1 MKAYQKV
8 LIAVCFCG
16 LILFVN
22 TAIWAAD
29 SNSPKAACKK
39 GKAVKTAAK
48 VQKEW
53 QDTFEIDKKNF
64 VSVGENKYFV
74 LIPGYRLN
82 LKSGRD
88 RLIITVL
95 NETKVVDGV
104 ETRIVEERETSEG
117 KLAEISRNYFAID
130 KTTGDVYYFGE
141 DVDMYDK
148 QGQITGHGGSWLSG
162 ENGNKFG
169 LMMPAK
175 PKKGDKYYQ
184 EIAPAVAM
192 DRAEIVSTTGKA
204 TIPAGTYK
212 KCVKTEDSSA
222 IEEGLGTKIYAPGVG
237 MIQDDEFV
245 LIRADRPKA
254 DDVKKEVIKDKK
266 AKS

>member
-1 MKAYQKV
+1 MKVYWKS

-22 TAIWAAD
+22 TVIGAAD
-29 SNSPKAACKK
+29 SNSPKAAGKK
-39 GKAVKTAAK
+39 GKAVKVAGK
-48 VQKEW
+48 VEKKW
-53 QDTFEIDKKNF
+53 QDTFEVDKKNL
-64 VSVGENKYFV
+64 VSIGENKYFV
-74 LIPGYRLN
+74 LVPGYRLN
-82 LKSGRD
+82 YKHGRD

-95 NETKVVDGV
+95 DETKVVDGV

-130 KTTGDVYYFGE
+130 KTNNAVYYFGE
-141 DVDMYDK
+141 EVDMYED
-148 QGQITGHGGSWLSG
+148 GEITGHGGSWVSG
-162 ENGNKFG
+162 ENGNRFG

-184 EIAPAVAM
+184 EIAPDVAM
-192 DRAEIVSTTGKA
+192 DRAEIVGVNEKA
-204 TIPAGTYK
+204 TVPAGKYK
-212 KCVKTEDSSA
+212 NCVKTEEGSA
-222 IEEGLGTKIYAPGVG
+222 LEKGISIKLYAPGVG
-237 MIQDDEFV
+237 LIQDDEFV

-254 DDVKKEVIKDKK
+254 DDTKKESTKKKK